1 MATALSS
8 PPRRTRRE
16 QQRLATREQ
25 LFMLAID
32 EFMRVGTAR
41 ARIRDIVEA
50 AGVVPGTFY
59 FHFPSKEHVV
69 FELWRRSSQQLVA
82 QLPPIDSDPPPR
94 ADRYLRALGD
104 AMIDIERGIGDSA
117 LVRDA
122 IASVLRPPEGADPS
136 TFGVSDAIV
145 GLLTGALER
154 GEIASELDPP
164 ELASVLLTS
173 ILGVLMAAPDDST
186 ARRRDLR
193 RIIDFFLK
201 ALQPA

>member
-1 MATALSS
+1 
-8 PPRRTRRE
+8 
-16 QQRLATREQ
+16 
-25 LFMLAID
+25 MLAID

>member
-1 MATALSS
+1 MATALT
-8 PPRRTRRE
+8 PPPPRTRRE

-25 LFMLAID
+25 LFELAID
-32 EFMRVGTAR
+32 EFRRVGTAK

-82 QLPPIDSDPPPR
+82 QLPAIDRDPPPR
-94 ADRYLRALGD
+94 AEHYLRSLGE
-104 AMIDIERGIGDSA
+104 AMIDIEQRIGDSA

-136 TFGVSDAIV
+136 TFAVGDAIV
-145 GLLTGALER
+145 ALLTGALER
-154 GEIASELDPP
+154 GEIASELGPT

-173 ILGVLMAAPDDST
+173 ILGVLMAAPADST
-186 ARRRDLR
+186 ARRREVR

-201 ALQPA
+201 ALQPT